1 MQLQGIFDVE
11 DADVRVVPDYPP
23 QMTPSAGSLQLLSL
37 RLFVGKQLLG
47 RGCIQIAW
55 NADVHSD
62 VEQHEVTS
70 PAQPASR

>member
-1 MQLQGIFDVE
+1 
-11 DADVRVVPDYPP
+11 
-23 QMTPSAGSLQLLSL
+23 MTPSAGSLQLLSL
-37 RLFVGKQLLG
+37 RLFVGKQLLD

-70 PAQPASR
+70 PVQPAPR